1 MKLQELFKKLPID
14 ENYNFEI
21 DNICTNTKKADDKS
35 LFVALVGTKTDTHDE
50 KFINEAYENGCRAF
64 VTQKEVK
71 IPSDAVQF
79 VVENSRKTLGLIAS
93 TFYGHPS
100 KDLKI
105 IGVTGTKGKTSITF
119 ILKEMLESMGKK
131 CAVIG
136 TSGAHIKDEH
146 IELNNTTPDP
156 ITLQQ
161 ILKKAVDEKIEYIAM
176 EVSSQAMKQWR
187 VMGARFLVTI
197 FTNISEDHI
206 GPLEHKDF
214 DEYMSWKRRFL
225 MLAKKVIMNSDDEHF
240 EEMKAPMKNKIVTVG
255 KNSNDFKISDIS
267 LSSFKLNGREIN
279 TNLHGKYNMYNLALA
294 ISTLNE
300 IGYRMDEIVK
310 HTDNIF
316 IPGRM
321 EVVKKN
327 DRKFVIDYAHNKLS
341 VKSLL
346 EEIKSWSPNKLIVV
360 VGTVGG
366 RTFERRHEIPE
377 AVNDYAD
384 YVIFTS
390 DNPDFED
397 PQKICEEMKK
407 NSTIE
412 TEIVVDRAD
421 AIKRAYEISNPGDI
435 IVVSGKGDET
445 HQLIEGKKIPYSDK
459 EEINKL

>member
-21 DNICTNTKKADDKS
+21 DNICTNTKEANEKS
-35 LFVALVGTKTDTHDE
+35 LFIALKGTKIDTHDE
-50 KFINEAYENGCRAF
+50 KYIKEAYNNGCHAF
-64 VTQKEVK
+64 VTEKEVE
-71 IPSDAVQF
+71 IPNDAVQF

-131 CAVIG
+131 CGVIG
-136 TSGAHIKDEH
+136 TSGAYIGDEH

-161 ILKKAVDEKIEYIAM
+161 ILKKAADQKIEYIAM

-187 VMGARFLVTI
+187 VMGSRFLVTI

-214 DEYMSWKRRFL
+214 DEYMSWKRKFL

-240 EEMKAPMKNKIVTVG
+240 KEMTAPMKNRIVTVG
-255 KNSNDFKISDIS
+255 TSGKDFTISDIEV
-267 LSSFKLNGREIN
+267 SSFKLNGREIK

-321 EVVKKN
+321 EVIEKN

-346 EEIKSWSPNKLIVV
+346 EEIKSWNPNRLIVV

-377 AVNDYAD
+377 AVNKYAD
-384 YVIFTS
+384 HVIFSS

-412 TEIVVDRAD
+412 TEIIVDRKE
-421 AIKRAYEISNPGDI
+421 AIKKAFEISKAGDI

-445 HQLIEGKKIPYSDK
+445 HQLIEGKKVPYSDK
-459 EEINKL
+459 EVINNL

>member
-21 DNICTNTKKADDKS
+21 NNICTNTKEANDKS
-35 LFVALVGTKTDTHDE
+35 LFVALVGTKVDTHDKE
-50 KFINEAYENGCRAF
+50 FIDEAYNNGCRAF
-64 VTQKEVK
+64 ITQKEVN
-71 IPSDAVQF
+71 IPEDAVQF

-131 CAVIG
+131 CGVIG
-136 TSGAHIKDEH
+136 TSGAYIGGEH

-156 ITLQQ
+156 ITLQK
-161 ILKKAVDEKIEYIAM
+161 ILRKAADVKTEYIAM

-187 VMGARFLVTI
+187 VMGTRFLVTI

-214 DEYMSWKRRFL
+214 NEYMSWKRKFL

-240 EEMKAPMKNKIVTVG
+240 GEMIAPMKNRIVTVG
-255 KNSNDFKISDIS
+255 NNAKDFDLSDIS
-267 LSSFKLNGREIN
+267 VSSFKLNGREIK

-300 IGYRMDEIVK
+300 IGYRMDEIIK

-321 EVVKKN
+321 EVINKN

-346 EEIKSWSPNKLIVV
+346 EEIKSWNPNRLIVV

-377 AVNDYAD
+377 AVNEYAD
-384 YVIFTS
+384 LVIYTS

-397 PQKICEEMKK
+397 PKKICEEMKK
-407 NSTIE
+407 HSTIE
-412 TEIVVDRAD
+412 TEIIVDRAD
-421 AIKRAYEISNPGDI
+421 AIKRAYELSKAGDI

-445 HQLIEGKKIPYSDK
+445 HQLIEGKKVHYSDK